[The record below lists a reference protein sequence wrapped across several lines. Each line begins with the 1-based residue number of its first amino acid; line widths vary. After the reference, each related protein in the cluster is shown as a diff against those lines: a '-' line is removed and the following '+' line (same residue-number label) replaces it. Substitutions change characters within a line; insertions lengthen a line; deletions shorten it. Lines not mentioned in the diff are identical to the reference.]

1 MILFVACKNKDRI
14 HNIVTEDEKLAYST
28 GYALSSQL
36 GPVKNELSE
45 KDIDIIILGLRDGLT
60 FTDSGELK
68 VNVSN
73 YLPNI
78 NEWIDNKITK
88 KNMELVT
95 NANQK
100 IEGFKKDGEIIET
113 KSGALIKFTS
123 KNESSDK
130 KPIISNY
137 LPNINEWIDKKI
149 TKKNMEQVTNANQ
162 KIEDFKKDGEIIET
176 KSGALIKFTS
186 KNESSDKKP
195 LISNSVKVH
204 YEGSLLANGEVFD
217 SSIERGEP
225 ITFPLSNVIICWQ
238 ESLQEINLGSKA
250 IVICPPETAY
260 GEDGAP
266 PVIPPNATLK
276 FKIELLEIN

>member
-1 MILFVACKNKDRI
+1 MKKFLPLFFIILFVACKNKDKI
-14 HNIVTEDEKLAYST
+14 HNIATEDEKLAYST

-45 KDIDIIILGLRDGLT
+45 RDIEIIILGLRDGLT
-60 FTDSGELK
+60 FTDTGELK
-68 VNVSN
+68 IDVSN
-73 YLPNI
+73 HLPNI

-95 NANQK
+95 NASQK
-100 IEGFKKDGEIIET
+100 VEAFKKDGEVITT
-113 KSGALIKFTS
+113 KSGALIKFTL
-123 KNESSDK
+123 KNDSS
-130 KPIISNY
+130 
-137 LPNINEWIDKKI
+137 
-149 TKKNMEQVTNANQ
+149 A
-162 KIEDFKKDGEIIET
+162 
-176 KSGALIKFTS
+176 
-186 KNESSDKKP
+186 KKP

-204 YEGSLLANGEVFD
+204 YEGSLLANDEVFD
-217 SSIERGEP
+217 SSVERGEP

-250 IVICPPETAY
+250 IILCPPETAY

-276 FKIELLEIN
+276 FKIELLEII

>member
-1 MILFVACKNKDRI
+1 MIFLVACKNKDKI
-14 HNIVTEDEKLAYST
+14 HNIATEDEKHAYST

-45 KDIDIIILGLRDGLT
+45 RDIEIILLGLRDGLT
-60 FTDSGELK
+60 FSDPSELK
-68 VNVSN
+68 VDVSN

-78 NEWIDNKITK
+78 NEWIDNKITN
-88 KNMELVT
+88 KNMQLVT
-95 NANQK
+95 NANLK
-100 IEGFKKDGEIIET
+100 FEDFKKDGEVIIT
-113 KSGALIKFTS
+113 KSGALIKFT
-123 KNESSDK
+123 
-130 KPIISNY
+130 
-137 LPNINEWIDKKI
+137 
-149 TKKNMEQVTNANQ
+149 T
-162 KIEDFKKDGEIIET
+162 
-176 KSGALIKFTS
+176 

-204 YEGSLLANGEVFD
+204 YEGSLLANDEVFD

-250 IVICPPETAY
+250 IVLCPPETAY

>member
-1 MILFVACKNKDRI
+1 MKRLLPLFIMILFVSCKNQDKI
-14 HNIVTEDEKLAYST
+14 HNIATEDEKLAYST

-45 KDIDIIILGLRDGLT
+45 RDIEVIILGLRDGLT

-68 VNVSN
+68 VDVSN

-78 NEWIDNKITK
+78 NEWIDNKISD
-88 KNMELVT
+88 KNMQLVT
-95 NANQK
+95 SANQK
-100 IEGFKKDGEIIET
+100 FEDFQKDGEIITT

-130 KPIISNY
+130 KP
-137 LPNINEWIDKKI
+137 
-149 TKKNMEQVTNANQ
+149 Q
-162 KIEDFKKDGEIIET
+162 
-176 KSGALIKFTS
+176 
-186 KNESSDKKP
+186 
-195 LISNSVKVH
+195 ISNSVKVH

-217 SSIERGEP
+217 SSIKRGEP

-250 IVICPPETAY
+250 IVLCPPETAY

-266 PVIPPNATLK
+266 QFIPPNATLILK
-276 FKIELLEIN
+276 SNC

>member
-1 MILFVACKNKDRI
+1 MKKIFLLSLLILFVACKNKDKI
-14 HNIVTEDEKLAYST
+14 HNIVTDDEKLAYST

-78 NEWIDNKITK
+78 NEWID
-88 KNMELVT
+88 
-95 NANQK
+95 
-100 IEGFKKDGEIIET
+100 
-113 KSGALIKFTS
+113 
-123 KNESSDK
+123 
-130 KPIISNY
+130 
-137 LPNINEWIDKKI
+137 KKI

-162 KIEDFKKDGEIIET
+162 KIEDFKKDREIIET

-217 SSIERGEP
+217 SSIDRGEP

-250 IVICPPETAY
+250 IVLCPPETAY

>member
-1 MILFVACKNKDRI
+1 
-14 HNIVTEDEKLAYST
+14 
-28 GYALSSQL
+28 L

-45 KDIDIIILGLRDGLT
+45 RDIEIIILGLRDGLT

-68 VNVSN
+68 VDVSN

-100 IEGFKKDGEIIET
+100 VDDFKKDGEFIET
-113 KSGALIKFTS
+113 KSGALVKHTF
-123 KNESSDK
+123 KNESSA
-130 KPIISNY
+130 I
-137 LPNINEWIDKKI
+137 
-149 TKKNMEQVTNANQ
+149 
-162 KIEDFKKDGEIIET
+162 
-176 KSGALIKFTS
+176 
-186 KNESSDKKP
+186 KP

-204 YEGSLLANGEVFD
+204 YEGSLLANDEVFD

-238 ESLQEINLGSKA
+238 ESLLEVNVGSK
-250 IVICPPETAY
+250 VTVLCPPETAY

>member
-1 MILFVACKNKDRI
+1 MILFVACKNKDKI

-45 KDIDIIILGLRDGLT
+45 KDIDFIILGLRDGLT

-78 NEWIDNKITK
+78 NEWIDKKITK

-100 IEGFKKDGEIIET
+100 LEGFKKEGEIIET

-123 KNESSDK
+123 KK
-130 KPIISNY
+130 
-137 LPNINEWIDKKI
+137 
-149 TKKNMEQVTNANQ
+149 
-162 KIEDFKKDGEIIET
+162 
-176 KSGALIKFTS
+176 
-186 KNESSDKKP
+186 
-195 LISNSVKVH
+195 
-204 YEGSLLANGEVFD
+204 
-217 SSIERGEP
+217 
-225 ITFPLSNVIICWQ
+225 
-238 ESLQEINLGSKA
+238 
-250 IVICPPETAY
+250 
-260 GEDGAP
+260 
-266 PVIPPNATLK
+266 
-276 FKIELLEIN
+276 

>member
-1 MILFVACKNKDRI
+1 MKKFLPLFFIILFVACKNKDKI
-14 HNIVTEDEKLAYST
+14 HNIATEDEKLAYST
-28 GYALSSQL
+28 GYAFSSQL
-36 GPVKNELSE
+36 GPVRNELSE
-45 KDIDIIILGLRDGLT
+45 RDIEIILLGLRDGLT

-68 VNVSN
+68 VDVST

-78 NEWIDNKITK
+78 NEWIDDKITN
-88 KNMELVT
+88 KNLQLVT

-100 IEGFKKDGEIIET
+100 FEDFKKDGEVIIT

-123 KNESSDK
+123 KNDSS
-130 KPIISNY
+130 N
-137 LPNINEWIDKKI
+137 
-149 TKKNMEQVTNANQ
+149 
-162 KIEDFKKDGEIIET
+162 
-176 KSGALIKFTS
+176 
-186 KNESSDKKP
+186 KKP

-204 YEGSLLANGEVFD
+204 YEGSLLANDAVFD

-250 IVICPPETAY
+250 IVLCPPETAY

-266 PVIPPNATLK
+266 PVIPPNATLN

>member
-1 MILFVACKNKDRI
+1 MKKFLPLFFIILFVACKNKDKI
-14 HNIVTEDEKLAYST
+14 HNIATEDEKLAYAT

-45 KDIDIIILGLRDGLT
+45 RDIEIIILGLRDGLT
-60 FTDSGELK
+60 FTDTGELK
-68 VNVSN
+68 IDVSN
-73 YLPNI
+73 HLPNI

-95 NANQK
+95 NASQK
-100 IEGFKKDGEIIET
+100 VEAFKKDGEVITT
-113 KSGALIKFTS
+113 KSGALIKFTL
-123 KNESSDK
+123 KNDSS
-130 KPIISNY
+130 
-137 LPNINEWIDKKI
+137 
-149 TKKNMEQVTNANQ
+149 A
-162 KIEDFKKDGEIIET
+162 
-176 KSGALIKFTS
+176 
-186 KNESSDKKP
+186 KKP

-204 YEGSLLANGEVFD
+204 YEGSLLANDEVFD

-250 IVICPPETAY
+250 IVLCPPETAY

-276 FKIELLEIN
+276 FKIELLEII

>member
-1 MILFVACKNKDRI
+1 MKKIILLFLITFLVSCKNKDKI
-14 HNIVTEDEKLAYST
+14 HNIATEDDKLAYST

-45 KDIDIIILGLRDGLT
+45 RDIEIIILGLRDGLT
-60 FTDSGELK
+60 FSDSGELK
-68 VNVSN
+68 VDVSN

-78 NEWIDNKITK
+78 NEWIDNKITN
-88 KNMELVT
+88 KNMQLVT

-100 IEGFKKDGEIIET
+100 FEDFKNDGEVIIT
-113 KSGALIKFTS
+113 KSGALIKF
-123 KNESSDK
+123 
-130 KPIISNY
+130 
-137 LPNINEWIDKKI
+137 I
-149 TKKNMEQVTNANQ
+149 T
-162 KIEDFKKDGEIIET
+162 
-176 KSGALIKFTS
+176 

-204 YEGSLLANGEVFD
+204 YEGSLLANDEVFD

-238 ESLQEINLGSKA
+238 ESLQEINLGAKA
-250 IVICPPETAY
+250 IVLCPPETAY
-260 GEDGAP
+260 GQDGAP

-276 FKIELLEIN
+276 FKIELMEIN

>member
-1 MILFVACKNKDRI
+1 MVLIIGCKNKDKI
-14 HNIVTEDEKLAYST
+14 HNIATEDEKLAYST
-28 GYALSSQL
+28 GYAFSSQL
-36 GPVKNELSE
+36 GPVRNELSE
-45 KDIDIIILGLRDGLT
+45 RDIEIILLGLRDGLT

-68 VNVSN
+68 VDVSN

-78 NEWIDNKITK
+78 NEWIDEKITN
-88 KNMELVT
+88 KNLQLVT

-100 IEGFKKDGEIIET
+100 FEDFKKDGEVIIT

-123 KNESSDK
+123 KND
-130 KPIISNY
+130 
-137 LPNINEWIDKKI
+137 
-149 TKKNMEQVTNANQ
+149 
-162 KIEDFKKDGEIIET
+162 
-176 KSGALIKFTS
+176 
-186 KNESSDKKP
+186 SSDKKP
-195 LISNSVKVH
+195 LLSNSVKVH
-204 YEGSLLANGEVFD
+204 YEGSLLANDEVFD

-250 IVICPPETAY
+250 IVLCPPETAY

-266 PVIPPNATLK
+266 PVIPPNATLN

>member
-1 MILFVACKNKDRI
+1 MKKFLPLFFIILFVACKNKDKI

-78 NEWIDNKITK
+78 NEWIENKITK

-123 KNESSDK
+123 K
-130 KPIISNY
+130 
-137 LPNINEWIDKKI
+137 
-149 TKKNMEQVTNANQ
+149 
-162 KIEDFKKDGEIIET
+162 
-176 KSGALIKFTS
+176 
-186 KNESSDKKP
+186 ESSDKKP

-250 IVICPPETAY
+250 IVLCPPETAY

-266 PVIPPNATLK
+266 PVIPPNATLN

>member
-1 MILFVACKNKDRI
+1 MKKFLPLFFIILFVGCKNKDKI
-14 HNIVTEDEKLAYST
+14 HNIATEDEKLAYAT

-45 KDIDIIILGLRDGLT
+45 RDIEIIILGLRDGLT
-60 FTDSGELK
+60 FTDTGELK
-68 VNVSN
+68 IDVSN
-73 YLPNI
+73 HLPNI

-95 NANQK
+95 NAGQK
-100 IEGFKKDGEIIET
+100 VEAFKKDGEVITT
-113 KSGALIKFTS
+113 KSGALIKFTL
-123 KNESSDK
+123 KNDSS
-130 KPIISNY
+130 
-137 LPNINEWIDKKI
+137 
-149 TKKNMEQVTNANQ
+149 A
-162 KIEDFKKDGEIIET
+162 
-176 KSGALIKFTS
+176 
-186 KNESSDKKP
+186 KKP

-204 YEGSLLANGEVFD
+204 YEGSLLANDEVFD
-217 SSIERGEP
+217 SSVERGEP

-250 IVICPPETAY
+250 IILCPPETAY

-276 FKIELLEIN
+276 FKIELLEII

>member
-1 MILFVACKNKDRI
+1 MKKFLPLFFIILFVGCKNKDKI
-14 HNIVTEDEKLAYST
+14 HNIATEDEKLAYAT

-45 KDIDIIILGLRDGLT
+45 RDIEIIILGLRDGLT
-60 FTDSGELK
+60 FTDTGELK
-68 VNVSN
+68 IDVSN

-95 NANQK
+95 NASQK
-100 IEGFKKDGEIIET
+100 VEAFKKDGEVITT
-113 KSGALIKFTS
+113 KSGALIKFTL
-123 KNESSDK
+123 KNDSS
-130 KPIISNY
+130 
-137 LPNINEWIDKKI
+137 
-149 TKKNMEQVTNANQ
+149 A
-162 KIEDFKKDGEIIET
+162 
-176 KSGALIKFTS
+176 
-186 KNESSDKKP
+186 KKP

-204 YEGSLLANGEVFD
+204 YEGSLLANDEVFD
-217 SSIERGEP
+217 SSVERGEP

-250 IVICPPETAY
+250 IILCPPETAY

-266 PVIPPNATLK
+266 PVIPPNATLM
-276 FKIELLEIN
+276 FKIELLEII

>member
-1 MILFVACKNKDRI
+1 MKKFLPLFFIILFVACKNKDKI

-123 KNESSDK
+123 KESSDK
-130 KPIISNY
+130 KPI
-137 LPNINEWIDKKI
+137 
-149 TKKNMEQVTNANQ
+149 
-162 KIEDFKKDGEIIET
+162 
-176 KSGALIKFTS
+176 
-186 KNESSDKKP
+186 
-195 LISNSVKVH
+195 ISNSVKVH

-250 IVICPPETAY
+250 IVLCPPETAY

>member
-1 MILFVACKNKDRI
+1 MKKFLPLFFIILFVACKNKDKI
-14 HNIVTEDEKLAYST
+14 HNIATEDEKLAYAT

-45 KDIDIIILGLRDGLT
+45 RDIEIIILGLRDGLT
-60 FTDSGELK
+60 FTDTGELK
-68 VNVSN
+68 IDVSN
-73 YLPNI
+73 HLPNI

-95 NANQK
+95 NASQK
-100 IEGFKKDGEIIET
+100 VEAFKKDGEVITT
-113 KSGALIKFTS
+113 KSGALIKFTL
-123 KNESSDK
+123 KNDSS
-130 KPIISNY
+130 
-137 LPNINEWIDKKI
+137 
-149 TKKNMEQVTNANQ
+149 A
-162 KIEDFKKDGEIIET
+162 
-176 KSGALIKFTS
+176 
-186 KNESSDKKP
+186 KKP

-204 YEGSLLANGEVFD
+204 YEGSLLANDEVFD
-217 SSIERGEP
+217 SSVERGEP

-250 IVICPPETAY
+250 IILCPPETAY

-276 FKIELLEIN
+276 FKIELLEII